1 MIKRL
6 NLFISV
12 HKELLKYTILNYIDK
27 FVVFVLPLVVLFLT
41 KDKKIYNDIEYIFS
55 VANLSI
61 IVLEIGRLY
70 LFYGYKISGKRN
82 LFLIKAKN
90 YFLFIQLLY
99 SLLGICI
106 YPFISTL
113 HSSLGMLYVFILI
126 RSLYV
131 LFINFFNS
139 YFRLAGTPSRIFWF
153 SIPVNVISI
162 ILIFSFFCLKW
173 GLTLEMFFL
182 PQCLISLGSVLLFLF
197 RFKWK
202 WTVGLISYIKRGL
215 LYAWPI
221 ILNVLIVSF
230 VNNYG
235 KIYAYN
241 FLSENEMYNFSY
253 VLRIAMIIQMAHA
266 SVLAYYSKEIYTNEK
281 KGLDKSIL
289 KLYSLFI
296 GIAVLLSVVF
306 ILIFNRF
313 FSTEQVRI
321 DIVFF
326 LILLYVLLWCF
337 QAFFEIYY
345 NKTNNNK
352 FILLFSLIGGGVYLL
367 LLFGLGVKG
376 IKSLSIYMLIS
387 VSVNFILI
395 LQTFFRRIKNYA

>member
-1 MIKRL
+1 MIERL
-6 NLFISV
+6 KLLISV
-12 HKELLKYTILNYIDK
+12 HRELLKYTIFNYIDK
-27 FVVFVLPLVVLFLT
+27 FMVFVLPMVVLFLT
-41 KDKKIYNDIEYIFS
+41 KDTKIYNDIEYIFS
-55 VANLSI
+55 VANLSVT
-61 IVLEIGRLY
+61 VLEIGRLY
-70 LFYGYKISGKRN
+70 LFYGYKISGDRT

-106 YPFISTL
+106 YPFISAL
-113 HSSLGMLYVFILI
+113 QSPIGSLYIFILI
-126 RSLYV
+126 RSLYI

-139 YFRLAGTPSRIFWF
+139 YFRLVGSPSRIFWF
-153 SIPVNVISI
+153 SIPVNVISV
-162 ILIFSFFCLKW
+162 ILIYSCLKW

-197 RFKWK
+197 RFRWE

-215 LYAWPI
+215 LYAWPS

-241 FLSENEMYNFSY
+241 FLSESEMYNFSY
-253 VLRIAMIIQMAHA
+253 IFRIVMIIQMTHA
-266 SVLAYYSKEIYTNEK
+266 SVLAYYSKEIFTNEK

-296 GIAVLLSVVF
+296 GMAVVLSVIF

-313 FSTEQVRI
+313 FATKQVRI

-326 LILLYVLLWCF
+326 LILFYVLLWSF
-337 QAFFEIYY
+337 NAFFEIYY

-387 VSVNFILI
+387 VSINFILI
-395 LQTFFRRIKNYA
+395 LQTFFRRIKNCM

>member
-1 MIKRL
+1 MIERL
-6 NLFISV
+6 KLLISV
-12 HKELLKYTILNYIDK
+12 HRELLKYTIFNYIDK
-27 FVVFVLPLVVLFLT
+27 FMVFVLPMVVLFLT
-41 KDKKIYNDIEYIFS
+41 KDTKIYNDIEYIFS
-55 VANLSI
+55 VANLSVT
-61 IVLEIGRLY
+61 VLEIGRLY
-70 LFYGYKISGKRN
+70 LFYGYKISGDRT
-82 LFLIKAKN
+82 LFLIKTKN

-106 YPFISTL
+106 YPFISAL
-113 HSSLGMLYVFILI
+113 QSPIGSLYIFILI
-126 RSLYV
+126 RSLYI

-139 YFRLAGTPSRIFWF
+139 YFRLVGSPSRIFWF
-153 SIPVNVISI
+153 SIPVNVISV
-162 ILIFSFFCLKW
+162 ILIYSCLKW

-197 RFKWK
+197 RFRWE

-215 LYAWPI
+215 LYAWPS

-241 FLSENEMYNFSY
+241 FLSESEMYNFSY
-253 VLRIAMIIQMAHA
+253 IFRIVMIIQMTHA
-266 SVLAYYSKEIYTNEK
+266 SVLAYYSKEIFTNEK

-296 GIAVLLSVVF
+296 GMAVVLSVIF

-313 FSTEQVRI
+313 FATKQVRI

-326 LILLYVLLWCF
+326 LILFYVLLWSF
-337 QAFFEIYY
+337 NAFFEIYY

-387 VSVNFILI
+387 VSINFILI
-395 LQTFFRRIKNYA
+395 LQTFFRRIKNCM

>member
-1 MIKRL
+1 MIERL
-6 NLFISV
+6 KLLISV
-12 HKELLKYTILNYIDK
+12 HRELLKYTFFNYIDK
-27 FVVFVLPLVVLFLT
+27 FMVFVLPMVVLFLT
-41 KDKKIYNDIEYIFS
+41 KDTKIYNDIEYIFS
-55 VANLSI
+55 VANLSVT
-61 IVLEIGRLY
+61 VLEIGRLY
-70 LFYGYKISGKRN
+70 LFYGYKISGDRT
-82 LFLIKAKN
+82 LFLIKTKN

-106 YPFISTL
+106 YPFISAL
-113 HSSLGMLYVFILI
+113 QSPIGSLYIFILI
-126 RSLYV
+126 RSLYI

-139 YFRLAGTPSRIFWF
+139 YFRLVGSPSRIFWF
-153 SIPVNVISI
+153 SIPVNVISV
-162 ILIFSFFCLKW
+162 ILIYSCLKW

-197 RFKWK
+197 RFRWE

-215 LYAWPI
+215 LYAWPS

-241 FLSENEMYNFSY
+241 FLSESEMYNFSY
-253 VLRIAMIIQMAHA
+253 IFRIVMIIQMTHA
-266 SVLAYYSKEIYTNEK
+266 SVLAYYSKEIFTNEK

-296 GIAVLLSVVF
+296 GMAVVLSVIF

-313 FSTEQVRI
+313 FATKQVRI

-326 LILLYVLLWCF
+326 LILFYVLLWSF
-337 QAFFEIYY
+337 NAFFEIYY

-387 VSVNFILI
+387 VSINFILI
-395 LQTFFRRIKNYA
+395 LQTFFRRIKNCM